1 MTSNLKIKLLL
12 ELEDGPFGG
21 GNQFLK
27 ALKKELEKKDV
38 SFVKNTE
45 EADILFAV
53 TYHNLLEAIELKRLF
68 PEKKLIFRLGDV
80 FHYHRGFRW
89 KFMDKAVNLSASCA
103 DGAVFQ
109 SNWSLEEAK
118 KIGFNNK
125 NFTVIHNA
133 VDSSIFNS
141 KNKTPRSGKIKLIA
155 ASWSSN
161 KNKGFSFYEFL
172 DNHLDFNKFEM
183 TFIGNSP
190 VKFKNIIKL
199 PALPSIEI
207 AEYFKKSDIFISASK
222 LEACSNSI
230 LEALSSGL
238 PVIAL
243 NSGSNPEIIKKES
256 GELFDSESDLLL
268 KINQVSSNLSDYRNN
283 RREYIENT
291 SQKYLDFIINS
302 PVKKINLF
310 SFLKIKFF
318 LKLFNLLKQ

>member
-1 MTSNLKIKLLL
+1 MTSSLKIKLLL
-12 ELEDGPFGG
+12 KLENGPFGG

-38 SFVKNTE
+38 VFVENRE
-45 EADILFAV
+45 EANVLFTV
-53 TYHNLLEAIELKRLF
+53 TYHNLLEAVKLKRLF

-80 FHYHRGFRW
+80 FRYHRGPRW
-89 KFMDKAVNLSASCA
+89 KFMDKAIALSASFA
-103 DGAVFQ
+103 DGAIFQ
-109 SNWSLEEAK
+109 SNWSFEEAK

-125 NFTVIHNA
+125 NSVVIYNA

-141 KNKTPRSGKIKLIA
+141 KNRISRSGKIKLIA

-172 DNHLDFNKFEM
+172 DNHLDFDKFEM

-190 VKFKNIIKL
+190 VEFKNIIKL
-199 PALPSIEI
+199 PPIPSVEI
-207 AEYFKKSDIFISASK
+207 AEHFKKSDIFISASK

-230 LEALSSGL
+230 LEAMSSGL

-243 NSGSNPEIIKKES
+243 NSGSNPEIIRKGS
-256 GELFDSESDLLL
+256 GELFDSEFGLLS
-268 KINQVSSNLSDYRNN
+268 KINQVSSSLENYKNN
-283 RREYIENT
+283 NQENIENIA
-291 SQKYLDFIINS
+291 QKYLDFINRS
-302 PVKKINLF
+302 PVKKISLF

-318 LKLFNLLKQ
+318 LKLFNLSK